1 MSFNRMISIT
11 DIEKRR
17 RNGGQN
23 GNGNGVLTET
33 SDTGRIE
40 GRISGENAYMGR
52 TYMDVPGIDSN
63 IFIITDEELMT
74 GDFVKVKVTGINDY
88 DLIGQLDE

>member
-23 GNGNGVLTET
+23 VNGKGGLTET
-33 SDTGRIE
+33 SDTSRIE
-40 GRISGENAYMGR
+40 GRISGKC
-52 TYMDVPGIDSN
+52 
-63 IFIITDEELMT
+63 T
-74 GDFVKVKVTGINDY
+74 GCCN
-88 DLIGQLDE
+88 